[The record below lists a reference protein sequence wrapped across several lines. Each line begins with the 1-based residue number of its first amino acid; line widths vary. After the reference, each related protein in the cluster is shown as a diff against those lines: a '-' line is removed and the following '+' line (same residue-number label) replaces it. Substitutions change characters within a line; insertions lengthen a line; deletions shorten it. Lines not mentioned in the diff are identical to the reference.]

1 MFGFEDNCERKATTS
16 LEKAAALPVRRAPRK
31 STRLLDLTYL
41 GIVRSQPT
49 WILSGSLIL
58 SLLA

>member
-1 MFGFEDNCERKATTS
+1 MTEMT
-16 LEKAAALPVRRAPRK
+16 EKVAALPGKGERRENRPH
-31 STRLLDLTYL
+31 LHLIYL
-41 GIVRSQPT
+41 GIVSSQPT

>member
-1 MFGFEDNCERKATTS
+1 MTECLFGFVVNS
-16 LEKAAALPVRRAPRK
+16 RK
-31 STRLLDLTYL
+31 SCGAPGTASAAKSTALMDLIYL

>member
-1 MFGFEDNCERKATTS
+1 MTRMTEMT
-16 LEKAAALPVRRAPRK
+16 EKAAALPGKASAATIDRM
-31 STRLLDLTYL
+31 LDLIYL
-41 GIVRSQPT
+41 GIVSSQPT